1 MPAVTPVTMP
11 EVPTVATA
19 VLLLAHVPPL
29 TVLERDVVS
38 PEQTLDEPEMVPA
51 EGAAFMVTTML
62 RRQPVDSE

>member
-1 MPAVTPVTMP
+1 MP

-19 VLLLAHVPPL
+19 VLLLVQAPPL

-38 PEQTLDEPEMVPA
+38 PVQTLDEPEMVPA
-51 EGAAFMVTTML
+51 EGAAFMATTML